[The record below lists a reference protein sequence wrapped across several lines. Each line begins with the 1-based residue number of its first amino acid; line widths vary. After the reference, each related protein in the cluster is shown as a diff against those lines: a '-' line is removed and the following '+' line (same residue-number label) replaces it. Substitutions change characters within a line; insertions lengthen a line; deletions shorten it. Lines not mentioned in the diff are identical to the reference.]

1 MDITY
6 LPMAHGFVYLAAVL
20 DWYSRKVRVPAHD
33 GQDSGA
39 MADTVPVA
47 WRTVFRPDG
56 GQFRCGTGRV
66 SAMMSERCP
75 R

>member
-1 MDITY
+1 
-6 LPMAHGFVYLAAVL
+6 LNCVFRPMT
-20 DWYSRKVRVPAHD
+20 DRIPAHD

-47 WRTVFRPDG
+47 WRTGFRPDG
-56 GQFRCGTGRV
+56 GHFRRWSGRV
-66 SAMMSERCP
+66 SAMISERCP